1 MKLFV
6 TYAVQHTLGSQV
18 HALWVDG
25 WPHSYVAARVVF
37 KLYLKIPLPDLGIQ

>member
-18 HALWVDG
+18 SVFSGVPCSDVAL
-25 WPHSYVAARVVF
+25 
-37 KLYLKIPLPDLGIQ
+37 L

>member
-18 HALWVDG
+18 HGVIDG
-25 WPHSYVAARVVF
+25 WMAKDISSFVVF
-37 KLYLKIPLPDLGIQ
+37 KLFLKIPLPGLGTQ